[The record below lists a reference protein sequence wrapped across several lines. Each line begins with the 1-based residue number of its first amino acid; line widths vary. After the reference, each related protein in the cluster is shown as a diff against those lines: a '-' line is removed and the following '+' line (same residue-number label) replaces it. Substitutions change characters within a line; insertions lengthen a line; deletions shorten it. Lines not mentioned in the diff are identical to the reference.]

1 MNVIGNSVVITHR
14 ESALPLF
21 PRLMLLFS
29 FLLGVPMTL
38 LLGFNAL
45 LSIPNQTGNAWIP
58 ALGIGVLFGI
68 IWPVVW
74 TACTFIFAVVPRFGR
89 TVVTADREHL
99 IIRRYVF
106 FWRWRKLTFA
116 NDGTTRLSLGMTTER
131 REKGKVI
138 QVHQVRLSDSRRNTI
153 LHESRD
159 QTKEQTL
166 LRLLESMRSGI

>member
-14 ESALPLF
+14 GSALPLF

-38 LLGFNAL
+38 FLGFNAL

-68 IWPVVW
+68 IWPVAW
-74 TACTFIFAVVPRFGR
+74 TACTFIFAVVPRLGR

-106 FWRWRKLTFA
+106 FWRWRKLTLP
-116 NDGTTRLSLGMTTER
+116 TTGPPAFLWA
-131 REKGKVI
+131 
-138 QVHQVRLSDSRRNTI
+138 
-153 LHESRD
+153 
-159 QTKEQTL
+159 
-166 LRLLESMRSGI
+166 

>member
-1 MNVIGNSVVITHR
+1 MASRVDRVHLHFCSRSPVWENRCHGRQGAPHHPAVR
-14 ESALPLF
+14 LFLALEE
-21 PRLMLLFS
+21 
-29 FLLGVPMTL
+29 
-38 LLGFNAL
+38 
-45 LSIPNQTGNAWIP
+45 
-58 ALGIGVLFGI
+58 
-68 IWPVVW
+68 
-74 TACTFIFAVVPRFGR
+74 
-89 TVVTADREHL
+89 AD
-99 IIRRYVF
+99 
-106 FWRWRKLTFA
+106 FA